1 MRLMIISVAMCSLIG
16 CSGMNLKDYKN
27 NQPQLNLQTYLN
39 GNINGYGIVQ
49 DRTGN
54 VTRRFDF
61 HGNARWTDNKGIFD
75 EKIIYDNGKVESREW
90 LFVKISESQ
99 YEATTNDVIGKAG
112 IKIAGNAMQWNYV
125 MNVKV
130 DDSTYQI
137 NFDDWMFLIDDKH
150 LINRNYFKKFGV
162 KVGELTLYME
172 KESS

>member
-1 MRLMIISVAMCSLIG
+1 
-16 CSGMNLKDYKN
+16 
-27 NQPQLNLQTYLN
+27 
-39 GNINGYGIVQ
+39 
-49 DRTGN
+49 
-54 VTRRFDF
+54 
-61 HGNARWTDNKGIFD
+61 
-75 EKIIYDNGKVESREW
+75 
-90 LFVKISESQ
+90 
-99 YEATTNDVIGKAG
+99 VIGKAG